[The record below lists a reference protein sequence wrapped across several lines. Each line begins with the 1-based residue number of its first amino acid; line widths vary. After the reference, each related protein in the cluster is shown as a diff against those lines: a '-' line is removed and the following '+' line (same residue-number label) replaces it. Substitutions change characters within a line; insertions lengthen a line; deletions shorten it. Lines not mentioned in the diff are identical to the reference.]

1 MVKYD
6 IKRSIFLFFLI
17 KRKGWFSYL
26 KKIGIKGT
34 GAFLPER
41 IVPNSYF
48 EKIVDTSD
56 EWIFS
61 RTGIRERRMVL
72 PGQALS
78 DIATPAA
85 EQALEMA
92 GLSPLDLD
100 MIIVGTSTADMPSP
114 SAGCMIQYRLGAKN
128 AVAFDVNAACPGF
141 IYGLAVAQKFMQDG
155 SHQHVLVVGS
165 EIISQ
170 RTDFQDRAT
179 CVLFGD
185 GAGAVVLG
193 PSNGKRDGEVLSV
206 VINSDGNLWELL
218 HVPGGGSLNPIS
230 HEMIEARLHYV
241 KMQGNEV
248 FKHAV
253 RAMTDAVRKT
263 LDTSGF
269 SVQEINWFIPHQAN
283 IRIMTS
289 VAKQL
294 GIPMEK
300 VIITVHKYGNTSAAT
315 IPTALDEAVRSGQI
329 QRGDLVLATSFGA
342 GFTWG
347 AILFRF

>member
-1 MVKYD
+1 MQ
-6 IKRSIFLFFLI
+6 
-17 KRKGWFSYL
+17 
-26 KKIGIKGT
+26 KIGIKGT
-34 GAFLPER
+34 GSFLPER

-48 EKIVDTSD
+48 ETIVDTSD

-61 RTGIRERRMVL
+61 RTGIKERRMVL
-72 PGQALS
+72 PNQALS
-78 DIATPAA
+78 QIATPAA
-85 EQALEMA
+85 VQALDMA
-92 GLSPLDLD
+92 GLSPQDLD

-114 SAGCMIQYRLGAKN
+114 SAGCMIQYRLEAHK

-155 SHQHVLVVGS
+155 SYRHVLVVGS
-165 EIISQ
+165 EIVSQ
-170 RTDFQDRAT
+170 RIDYEDRAT

-193 PSNGKRDGEVLSV
+193 HSNGTETGEILS
-206 VINSDGNLWELL
+206 IAIHSDGSLWELL
-218 HVPGGGSLNPIS
+218 HVPGGGSLNPCSIP
-230 HEMIEARLHYV
+230 MIEAGLHYV

-253 RAMTDAVRKT
+253 RAMTDSVRKT
-263 LDTSGF
+263 LEASGV
-269 SVQEINWFIPHQAN
+269 SVREVDWFIPHQAN
-283 IRIMTS
+283 IRIMAA

-300 VIITVHKYGNTSAAT
+300 VIITVDKYGNTSAAT
-315 IPTALDEAVRSGQI
+315 IPTALDEAVREGKI
-329 QRGDLVLATSFGA
+329 QRGDLVLSTSFGA

-347 AILFRF
+347 AFLIRF